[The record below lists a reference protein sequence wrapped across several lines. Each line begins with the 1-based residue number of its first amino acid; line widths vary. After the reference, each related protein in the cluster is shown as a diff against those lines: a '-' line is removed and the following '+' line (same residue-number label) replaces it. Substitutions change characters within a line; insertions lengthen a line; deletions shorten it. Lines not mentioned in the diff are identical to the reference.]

1 MVSYTNLPNLK
12 AATVPIVPTG
22 AGALAI
28 TNATDAT
35 AKDAR
40 TIDKE
45 LYYMA
50 RASARGFFIRVIS
63 SFLFATGLLSFL
75 AFLSCIDSNDQPK
88 MFITALSV
96 VINTVAV
103 MHYKLIGKLRE
114 GKGPLWLGQIG
125 WFPYEGWNETRAIA
139 IEIMVDAL
147 RYSDWLIT
155 MMLLVTKIY
164 AIINRPFA
172 DYSGPF
178 ASVETAVAVA
188 ALMILIGAF
197 ARIGTDESWDF
208 KRPVLACFGYAA
220 YAVSLTCMVLLLW
233 DLGNATQAIHD
244 GYLFRSFFYVWIGY
258 PGVALCSM
266 LWRLWYARCSK
277 AYPDQTY
284 QGEFPEALSLFKD
297 LSFGLLDVWS
307 KGVFAMWTAYTVF
320 GKTLFN
326 NDPADPL
333 EWAR

>member
-1 MVSYTNLPNLK
+1 
-12 AATVPIVPTG
+12 
-22 AGALAI
+22 
-28 TNATDAT
+28 
-35 AKDAR
+35 
-40 TIDKE
+40 
-45 LYYMA
+45 
-50 RASARGFFIRVIS
+50 
-63 SFLFATGLLSFL
+63 
-75 AFLSCIDSNDQPK
+75 
-88 MFITALSV
+88 
-96 VINTVAV
+96 
-103 MHYKLIGKLRE
+103 
-114 GKGPLWLGQIG
+114 
-125 WFPYEGWNETRAIA
+125 
-139 IEIMVDAL
+139 
-147 RYSDWLIT
+147 

-208 KRPVLACFGYAA
+208 KRPILAFFGYAA

-233 DLGNATQAIHD
+233 DLGNAAHPIQN

-266 LWRLWYARCSK
+266 LWRFWYARCSK
-277 AYPDQTY
+277 TYPDGTY
-284 QGEFPEALSLFKD
+284 AGEFPEALSLFKD